1 MEFRR
6 DELEKFAVVFGEPK
20 FWDEDTGD
28 ENIVCAI
35 GYEVNYGL
43 YDDREELARL
53 DLTFDGCHGAG
64 DNYGDIAFACYKGE
78 DVEIN
83 ADRDGTPVATVLP
96 DGSVPP
102 NEKENA
108 IKFWDIYKQAKEY
121 IEGATT

>member
-1 MEFRR
+1 MIFRKE
-6 DELEKFAVVFGEPK
+6 DEKKFEQILGKDCWDDTVKENSIIAV
-20 FWDEDTGD
+20 
-28 ENIVCAI
+28 NA
-35 GYEVNYGL
+35 YEANYGL
-43 YDDREELARL
+43 YDEREEFTEAG
-53 DLTFDGCHGAG
+53 LTFYGNHGAG

-121 IEGATT
+121 TEGVHP